1 MSMANFLEK
10 LFGARKPSS
19 GQVAKERLQLVLVHD
34 RSNLTF
40 EQVEAMKDEILDVIS
55 RYVDID
61 RDNVLINLAQHGRES
76 MLHAEVPIQP
86 ADRRRRPIPAK
97 T

>member
-1 MSMANFLEK
+1 MVNFLEK
-10 LFGARKPSS
+10 LFGPRKPPS

-61 RDNVLINLAQHGRES
+61 RDNVTINLTQRGRES
-76 MLHAEVPIQP
+76 MLTAEVPIQP
-86 ADRRRRPIPAK
+86 AGRRHRPAPAK
-97 T
+97 P